1 MEEGE
6 EAMGLITLNRNDRVQ
21 VLGDVDGFLAYA
33 GEKLNKST
41 CYVVCPYGIGDT
53 LYVAALMGSYKRQN
67 PGIRRVCMIV
77 KKEHA
82 QIPDWFDAV
91 DEKIVSDVMVNDLN
105 VFSVS
110 TGTWKLKNYLYG
122 HFRKEPD
129 WRLFPEFGNC
139 EIKNM
144 VYRYKKLVLQLSASC
159 AMEEP
164 KIVPDP
170 ELQMALMEEY
180 EIGERTII
188 LMPYANSTMLMER
201 GFWERMVEI
210 LIELGYQVITNVKGD
225 DELPIKGTRGLCADI
240 ATTAALCEFCRLV
253 ISLRSGLCDVLAFTE
268 AKLVV
273 LNNREYH
280 FNEWNLSAVTSR
292 EGIYNLLIGRDG
304 IVKLLLDILT

>member
-1 MEEGE
+1 MR
-6 EAMGLITLNRNDRVQ
+6 LITLKQNDRVRT
-21 VLGDVDGFLAYA
+21 LGEVDGFLAYS
-33 GEKLNKST
+33 GEKLNHST
-41 CYVVCPYGIGDT
+41 YYVVCPYGIGDT
-53 LYVAALMGSYKRQN
+53 LYVAALMESYKRQN

-77 KKEHA
+77 KKGHA

-105 VFSVS
+105 AFSVS

-122 HFRKEPD
+122 HFRKEQN
-129 WRLFPEFGNC
+129 WRLLPEYENC

-144 VYRYKKLVLQLSASC
+144 VYRYKKLVLHLPADC
-159 AMEEP
+159 TVEEP
-164 KIVPDP
+164 KIMPDP

-180 EIGERTII
+180 GIGERTII
-188 LMPYANSTMLMER
+188 LMPYAKSTLLVER

-240 ATTAALCEFCRLV
+240 ATMAALCEFCRLV
-253 ISLRSGLCDVLAFTE
+253 ISLRNGLCDVLAFTE
-268 AKLVV
+268 TELVV
-273 LNNREYH
+273 LNNNVDF

-292 EGIYNLLIGRDG
+292 KGIYNLLIGRDE
-304 IVKLLLDILT
+304 IVKLLLDILL